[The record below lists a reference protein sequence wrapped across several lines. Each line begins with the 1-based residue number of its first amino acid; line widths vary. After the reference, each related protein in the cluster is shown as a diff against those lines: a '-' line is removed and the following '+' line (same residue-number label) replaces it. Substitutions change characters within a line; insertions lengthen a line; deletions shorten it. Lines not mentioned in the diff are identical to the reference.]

1 MVQGEDMDIE
11 KTENLKHVEI
21 LVNAGNAGKIP
32 VNRRRGNFPG
42 MLLFLAGFLIGMLIP
57 NLSYRFLWKQ
67 QAFSAVYLLST
78 FGKQAV
84 STGEYLGQIIQMRS
98 GPLFLLLLCG
108 FTVFGVP
115 SAVGAM
121 LMTGMGLGMVF
132 AMSVLE
138 FGLAGGA
145 IALGLLFPQYIL
157 YLPALFG
164 VLELVYKESLGIWRN
179 HGVFPRKVGDY
190 LIRSM
195 LFTAIYGAGIFLEWY
210 INPWVLRQITR
221 LINFF

>member
-1 MVQGEDMDIE
+1 MVQGEDME
-11 KTENLKHVEI
+11 KTENLKHVEM
-21 LVNAGNAGKIP
+21 LANGGSVGNLP

-42 MLLFLAGFLIGMLIP
+42 MVLFLAGFLVGMLIP

-67 QAFSAVYLLST
+67 QAFSAVYLLSS

-84 STGEYLGQIIQMRS
+84 STREYLWQVLQMRS
-98 GPLFLLLLCG
+98 GPFFLLLLCG

-115 SAVGAM
+115 AAVVAM
-121 LMTGMGLGMVF
+121 CMIGIGLGMVF

-145 IALGLLFPQYIL
+145 VALGLVFPQYIL
-157 YLPALFG
+157 YLPVLFG
-164 VLELVYKESLGIWRN
+164 VLELIYKESLGIWRN
-179 HGVFPRKVGDY
+179 HGVFPRKVRDF
-190 LIRSM
+190 LIKA
-195 LFTAIYGAGIFLEWY
+195 LLYTVVYEAGILLEWY
-210 INPWVLRQITR
+210 INPWILRQITR